1 MDYNQQ
7 NQQNQ
12 QSYVQQNYQQPQ
24 VVQPKQRSK
33 LVAFLLCWLLGVW
46 GVHRFYTG
54 KIWTGILY
62 LLTGGLCGIG
72 TFIDLL
78 RITFNGFPDKQRY
91 PLKNDIPTWLILLL
105 WFGWIVVVGI
115 VGVLAFSTDLLAGL
129 LAGIF

>member
-1 MDYNQQ
+1 MSNKTI
-7 NQQNQ
+7 N
-12 QSYVQQNYQQPQ
+12 SL
-24 VVQPKQRSK
+24 S
-33 LVAFLLCWLLGVW
+33 WLLGVW

-62 LLTGGLCGIG
+62 LLTGGLCGVG

-115 VGVLAFSTDLLAGL
+115 AGVLAFSTDLLAGL

>member
-1 MDYNQQ
+1 MNFTERGYFMEYN
-7 NQQNQ
+7 NQ
-12 QSYVQQNYQQPQ
+12 YQQPQ

-33 LVAFLLCWLLGVW
+33 LVAFLLCWFLGVW

-62 LLTGGLCGIG
+62 LITGGLCGVG

-91 PLKNDIPTWLILLL
+91 PLKNDLPTWLILLL
-105 WFGWIVVVGI
+105 WFGWVALIAVIAILG
-115 VGVLAFSTDLLAGL
+115 FSTDLLV
-129 LAGIF
+129 GIFSGLF

>member
-1 MDYNQQ
+1 M
-7 NQQNQ
+7 
-12 QSYVQQNYQQPQ
+12 
-24 VVQPKQRSK
+24 QPKQRSK

-91 PLKNDIPTWLILLL
+91 PLMNDIPTWLILLL

-115 VGVLAFSTDLLAGL
+115 AGVLAFSTDLLAGL